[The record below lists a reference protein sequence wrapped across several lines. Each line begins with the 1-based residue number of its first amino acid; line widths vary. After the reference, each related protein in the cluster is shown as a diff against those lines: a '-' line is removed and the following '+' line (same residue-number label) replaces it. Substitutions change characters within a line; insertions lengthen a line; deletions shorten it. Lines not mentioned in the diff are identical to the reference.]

1 MFAMFKNKQ
10 LNRLCVPWFEYERQ
24 SITSKEANGGQPS
37 MKILF
42 VCLGNICRSPTAEA
56 VLRYLS
62 SLHEVDLY
70 IDSAGTA
77 AYHIGKS
84 PDTRSAQAAKARGM
98 SMQGQSARQVSVN
111 DFYEF
116 DFIFAMDKA
125 NYDNLLA
132 LKPPNGSAH
141 LSLFLSEYGQLNYD
155 EVPDP
160 YYGGDQGFELVLD
173 LLEDACE
180 QFIQKKVLP

>member
-1 MFAMFKNKQ
+1 
-10 LNRLCVPWFEYERQ
+10 
-24 SITSKEANGGQPS
+24 

-56 VLRYLS
+56 VMRKLVEARDLS
-62 SLHEVDLY
+62 IE

-84 PDTRSAQAAKARGM
+84 PDDRSQQVALKRGIDMSGQRARKV
-98 SMQGQSARQVSVN
+98 AEN

-116 DFIFAMDKA
+116 DFILAMDKA
-125 NYDNLLA
+125 NYRDLLA
-132 LKPPNGSAH
+132 IKPSNANADV
-141 LSLFLSEYGQLNYD
+141 LLFLNQFGSMGYE

-160 YYGGDQGFELVLD
+160 YYGGEQGFELVLD

-180 QFIQKKVLP
+180 QFLTVKVVE

>member
-1 MFAMFKNKQ
+1 
-10 LNRLCVPWFEYERQ
+10 
-24 SITSKEANGGQPS
+24 

-56 VLRYLS
+56 VMRKLVEARDLS
-62 SLHEVDLY
+62 IE

-84 PDTRSAQAAKARGM
+84 PDARSQQVALKRGINMSGQRARKV
-98 SMQGQSARQVSVN
+98 AEN

-116 DFIFAMDKA
+116 DFILAMDKA
-125 NYDNLLA
+125 NYRDLLTI
-132 LKPPNGSAH
+132 KPSNASADV
-141 LSLFLSEYGQLNYD
+141 LLFLSEFGSMGYD

-160 YYGGDQGFELVLD
+160 YYGGEQGFELVLD

-180 QFIQKKVLP
+180 QFLTVKVVE

>member
-1 MFAMFKNKQ
+1 
-10 LNRLCVPWFEYERQ
+10 
-24 SITSKEANGGQPS
+24 

-56 VLRYLS
+56 VMRKLVEARDLS
-62 SLHEVDLY
+62 IE

-84 PDTRSAQAAKARGM
+84 PDARSQQVALKRGINMSGQRARKV
-98 SMQGQSARQVSVN
+98 AEN

-116 DFIFAMDKA
+116 DFILAMDKA
-125 NYDNLLA
+125 NYRDLLA
-132 LKPPNGSAH
+132 IKPSNANADV
-141 LSLFLSEYGQLNYD
+141 LLFLNQFGSMGYE

-160 YYGGDQGFELVLD
+160 YYGGEQGFELVLD

-180 QFIQKKVLP
+180 QFLTVKVVE

>member
-1 MFAMFKNKQ
+1 
-10 LNRLCVPWFEYERQ
+10 
-24 SITSKEANGGQPS
+24 
-37 MKILF
+37 MKLLF

-56 VLRYLS
+56 VMRKLAEARGLVV
-62 SLHEVDLY
+62 E

-84 PDTRSAQAAKARGM
+84 PDARSQQVALKRGINM
-98 SMQGQSARQVSVN
+98 SGQSARKVAES

-116 DFIFAMDKA
+116 DFILAMDKA
-125 NYDNLLA
+125 NYRDLLTI
-132 LKPPNGSAH
+132 KPSNASADV
-141 LSLFLSEYGQLNYD
+141 LLFLNEFGSMGYD

-160 YYGGDQGFELVLD
+160 YYGGEQGFELVLD

-180 QFIQKKVLP
+180 QFLTVKVVE